1 MDRGRSL
8 RRPAVVGWMRLA
20 RVYGRVDRAS
30 AALFGRWGLSVGQFD
45 VLSRVGADEG
55 LTQGALG
62 EALLVTKGN
71 VSQLLEKMEG
81 RGLVTRRRE
90 GRTNRVYLTEEGRRL
105 FAEAVPAQEEMI
117 STRFSGLSRPEQDQ
131 LLRLLG
137 KLERSVLR
145 GEAGT

>member
-1 MDRGRSL
+1 
-8 RRPAVVGWMRLA
+8 
-20 RVYGRVDRAS
+20 
-30 AALFGRWGLSVGQFD
+30 
-45 VLSRVGADEG
+45 
-55 LTQGALG
+55 
-62 EALLVTKGN
+62 
-71 VSQLLEKMEG
+71 LLEKMEG